1 MFGKHCLAPLWIE
14 KCAAEANRV
23 TWQRAFLISVI
34 SVKKSYGREQ
44 HGPLSY
50 IISIIIIITIIITVI
65 IIFSPKTLPYLFGS
79 SWTEKQQVSQQVA
92 LIEQNLC
99 VTFTAWT
106 LFLIFL
112 FRILYIRCMNI
123 YVCCWGYEKLNK

>member
-50 IISIIIIITIIITVI
+50 IISIISIIIIITIITVI
-65 IIFSPKTLPYLFGS
+65 IIFPPKTPHYLFGS
-79 SWTEKQQVSQQVA
+79 SWTEK
-92 LIEQNLC
+92 
-99 VTFTAWT
+99 W
-106 LFLIFL
+106 
-112 FRILYIRCMNI
+112 
-123 YVCCWGYEKLNK
+123 